1 LQPKKI
7 IKMGKKALKWGVSFP
22 CVFTQAF
29 GHNMPAIIRPKAR
42 RLQSKDPRT
51 VKNFV
56 DCYRKLILDNG
67 ILDHVKKLVDQI
79 RYPLPLY
86 LQKEYEEL
94 DKFRIAAVATAERK
108 CRKLRM
114 GQVAF
119 SPAISQARLLIKA

>member
-1 LQPKKI
+1 LPQ
-7 IKMGKKALKWGVSFP
+7 
-22 CVFTQAF
+22 Q
-29 GHNMPAIIRPKAR
+29 N
-42 RLQSKDPRT
+42 
-51 VKNFV
+51 KNAEN
-56 DCYRKLILDNG
+56 YGG
-67 ILDHVKKLVDQI
+67 ILDRVKKLEDQI